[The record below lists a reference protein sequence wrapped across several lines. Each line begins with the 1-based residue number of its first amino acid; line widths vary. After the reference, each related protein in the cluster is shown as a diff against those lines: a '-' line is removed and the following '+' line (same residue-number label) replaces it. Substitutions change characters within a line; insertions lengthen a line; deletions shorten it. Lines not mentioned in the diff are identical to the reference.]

1 MRRQRSAS
9 TPHDAVA
16 IDRGPQRRPSFL
28 LALGRQRPHL
38 CRSARSAR
46 NRTANLLAQP
56 AIRLFAP
63 ARTPTLQGKAIGS
76 AASLQRPRHPRRGQI
91 PIAPAAPSVPNTPR
105 FRALALFGRRPPERV
120 DDLCIPASENLHTS
134 GSRRAFSTARTSK
147 DPMTRMHDGSGGHH
161 PGTARASHE
170 PRQIASHSGLERN
183 LPRRLPLAFVS
194 LTVGEWVIPA
204 LQVSQK
210 RKRSPT
216 VGSMVLRLMK
226 PFARPPLTCENMI
239 PAYAS
244 NFFANCQSATK
255 ETASNVPWQFANAEG
270 LLQLTNARNVGC
282 V

>member
-1 MRRQRSAS
+1 MHFPLHYETESCAAHYWVTR
-9 TPHDAVA
+9 TG
-16 IDRGPQRRPSFL
+16 RGPSVTSPILLPSS
-28 LALGRQRPHL
+28 LGYLDYSRVAERGPPVF
-38 CRSARSAR
+38 A
-46 NRTANLLAQP
+46 TAGFVQKL
-56 AIRLFAP
+56 
-63 ARTPTLQGKAIGS
+63 S
-76 AASLQRPRHPRRGQI
+76 
-91 PIAPAAPSVPNTPR
+91 
-105 FRALALFGRRPPERV
+105 
-120 DDLCIPASENLHTS
+120 LHTS

-270 LLQLTNARNVGC
+270 LLQLTNAPQVGC